1 MFILENFENQQQFEE
16 VKKLYAEVIEKSLT
30 EKTLMDDYF
39 FTAFMQNNHA
49 CMQIA
54 LRAFTQND
62 SIEVTNVKV
71 QHVVKN
77 GIAGHGVRY
86 DSLVETKDGTVYEM
100 EVENRPDKSLGLR
113 LRYYGAMFNKEHLK
127 KNEGYATLPPFVNI
141 VVMPK
146 DARGQDKPLYFV
158 RRTFVKSQN
167 EVGDDRA
174 FFEDGEMIV
183 LVNALYK
190 NVDSY
195 VGKVIH
201 DFTTPSG
208 EPKLI
213 DEFERSMEV
222 FLRTEEG
229 RRKMTADI
237 IRNTADA
244 EELKNIIE
252 DMKAILQFRQEM
264 EQSHKKVEEF
274 RQEMEQSHK
283 KVEEFRQEMEQK
295 NKELEQSRKE
305 MALWKKK
312 YAELAQQVKKSR
324 GSGR

>member
-1 MFILENFENQQQFEE
+1 ME
-16 VKKLYAEVIEKSLT
+16 VDEKQRQLDEAREAYKEAIEVSLS
-30 EKTLMDDYF
+30 EMTLMKDYF

-49 CMQIA
+49 CMQVA

-62 SIEVTNVKV
+62 NIEITNVSI

-77 GIAGHGVRY
+77 GAGGRGVRY
-86 DSLVETKDGTVYEM
+86 DSLVETKDGTIYEM

-113 LRYYGAMFNKEHLK
+113 LRYYGAMFDKERLK
-127 KNEGYATLPPFVNI
+127 KNEDYGKLPPYVNI

-146 DARGQDKPLYFV
+146 DVRKQNKPLYFV

-167 EVGDDRA
+167 EVGEDRA

-190 NVDSY
+190 DVSSY

-213 DEFERSMEV
+213 EEFEKSMEI
-222 FLRTEEG
+222 FLSTEEG
-229 RRKMTADI
+229 RRKMAETIVNSTND
-237 IRNTADA
+237 
-244 EELKNIIE
+244 EELKTIVADLKITVQE
-252 DMKAILQFRQEM
+252 YKEAKALND
-264 EQSHKKVEEF
+264 KV
-274 RQEMEQSHK
+274 ML
-283 KVEEFRQEMEQK
+283 
-295 NKELEQSRKE
+295 ELKRKDAEIAALRKE
-305 MALWKKK
+305 NARLRK
-312 YAELAQQVKKSR
+312 QSQSS
-324 GSGR
+324 SGVGR

>member
-1 MFILENFENQQQFEE
+1 METDEKQRQLEEARAIYTEAIE
-16 VKKLYAEVIEKSLT
+16 VGLSEM
-30 EKTLMDDYF
+30 TLMKDYF

-49 CMQIA
+49 CMQVA

-62 SIEVTNVKV
+62 NIEVTSVKI
-71 QHVVKN
+71 QHVLKN
-77 GIAGHGVRY
+77 GIVGHGVRY
-86 DSLVETKDGTVYEM
+86 DSLVETKDGTIYEM

-113 LRYYGAMFNKEHLK
+113 LRYYGAMFDKEHLK
-127 KNEGYATLPPFVNI
+127 KNEGYANLPPFVNI

-146 DARGQDKPLYFV
+146 DIRGQNKPLYFV
-158 RRTFVKSQN
+158 RRTFVKSQT

-190 NVDSY
+190 NVDSF

-213 DEFERSMEV
+213 PEFEKSMEI

-229 RRKMTADI
+229 RRKMAETIVNSAD
-237 IRNTADA
+237 N
-244 EELKNIIE
+244 EELKTMVADLKVTIQE
-252 DMKAILQFRQEM
+252 YREAKALHDKVMLELK
-264 EQSHKKVEEF
+264 HKDAEIAA
-274 RQEMEQSHK
+274 
-283 KVEEFRQEMEQK
+283 
-295 NKELEQSRKE
+295 LRKE
-305 MALWKKK
+305 NARLRK
-312 YAELAQQVKKSR
+312 QSQSS
-324 GSGR
+324 SGVGR